1 MSSILLVED
10 EERLRKVLKL
20 YLEKEGFKVEEAE
33 DGEEALEKFAEN
45 VYDILILD
53 VMLPKRDGWSVLRQI
68 RKRSDVPVIM
78 LTARGEEDDKIFGFE
93 LGVDDYVV
101 KPASP
106 REIVARVKAILKRV
120 NRKSSDIL
128 QDFIVD
134 KAAREV
140 YVMGEKVELTPKE
153 FDLLLY
159 LYERPNVALSREQ
172 ILNAVWGYD
181 YFGDLRTVD
190 THIKN
195 LREKLGEY
203 REYIETVRGFGYKFE
218 VKKWR
223 E

>member
-33 DGEEALEKFAEN
+33 DGEEALEKFTEN

-53 VMLPKRDGWSVLRQI
+53 VMLPKRDGWSILRQI
-68 RKRSDVPVIM
+68 RKTSDVPVIM

-128 QDFIVD
+128 HDFIVD

-218 VKKWR
+218 VKK
-223 E
+223 

>member
-20 YLEKEGFKVEEAE
+20 YLEKEGFKVEEAG

-53 VMLPKRDGWSVLRQI
+53 VMLPKRDGWSILRQI
-68 RKRSDVPVIM
+68 RKTSDVPVIM

-106 REIVARVKAILKRV
+106 REIVARVKAILKRI
-120 NRKSSDIL
+120 NRKSSEIL

-218 VKKWR
+218 VKK
-223 E
+223 

>member
-218 VKKWR
+218 VKK
-223 E
+223 